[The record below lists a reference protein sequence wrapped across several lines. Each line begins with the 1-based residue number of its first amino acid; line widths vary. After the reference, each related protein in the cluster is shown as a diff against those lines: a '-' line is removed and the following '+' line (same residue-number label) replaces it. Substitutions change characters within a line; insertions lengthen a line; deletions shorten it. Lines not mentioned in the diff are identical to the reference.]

1 VNAGAGDDV
10 VQLDTEGHTV
20 AVASQINGGAGNDIL
35 RGGSGSDTIL
45 GGIGNDRLCG
55 GSGADSL
62 DGEAGRDFVNGG
74 LGADVLRGGAGN
86 DVIFA
91 FDRTQGG
98 LADQIDGG
106 ANGPKPRHGVK
117 GDIALLDALDR
128 PNNVESQR
136 TVKRG

>member
-1 VNAGAGDDV
+1 M
-10 VQLDTEGHTV
+10 QLDTEGHTV

-45 GGIGNDRLCG
+45 GGNGNDRLSG

-98 LADQIDGG
+98 LADTIDGG
-106 ANGPKPRHGVK
+106 ANTTKKNHGVA
-117 GDIALLDALDR
+117 GDLGLVDALDR
-128 PNNVESQR
+128 PSGTESQR
-136 TVKRG
+136 ILKR